1 MHKCAVEM
9 QKVDLVLN
17 SQMPSIMLV
26 DDDPI
31 FRRMIS
37 AFLVSQHYEVLEAK
51 NGLEALKLLR
61 DHVPDLIVCDIN
73 MPIMSGIELVEEVSW
88 QFPMLPII
96 VVSATEDMSDVARVL
111 RFGIKDFLT
120 KPITHLQHFSSA
132 IYTSLEES
140 KLNSS
145 FSRDFS
151 SQWFNIDESGEMP
164 EERELYWHLNHLKEH
179 EVTARDLLHALQPQ
193 RDTRQGHWLCSY
205 HILQPSEAMP
215 LVFDYSWLMEGR
227 FAFYLV
233 DSSSGDDNGV
243 GTALLVRALFN
254 DFIRSRKHSHSDLK
268 DLAEQLEKGISCT
281 DCAGPIN
288 ALFGIAD
295 MVDGNLSIL
304 PAGLKSNWMAEG
316 RNQAIESGIELGQGC
331 VKNFVT
337 SDLSMKKG
345 GDLVLSELG
354 FRSFKLTI
362 KNLTCA

>member
-268 DLAEQLEKGISCT
+268 DLAEQLEKG
-281 DCAGPIN
+281 DQ
-288 ALFGIAD
+288 LY
-295 MVDGNLSIL
+295 
-304 PAGLKSNWMAEG
+304 GLCW
-316 RNQAIESGIELGQGC
+316 
-331 VKNFVT
+331 
-337 SDLSMKKG
+337 SDKCFIWYCG
-345 GDLVLSELG
+345 YG
-354 FRSFKLTI
+354 
-362 KNLTCA
+362 